1 MAQFADIYALGKAGQ
16 EDETAKELLMASVMQ
31 KPVSPAHFSKALTSS
46 FHELYFPKWQ
56 IIFVSVKSVK
66 SVKVSLCVRQ
76 KKGSSQ

>member
-31 KPVSPAHFSKALTSS
+31 KPVSPAHFSKALTSP
-46 FHELYFPKWQ
+46 FHEF
-56 IIFVSVKSVK
+56 IFQNAKKKCESVK